1 MKNYKCFYTDES
13 GETQSG
19 DIVKVEASTPED
31 AIAKFS
37 AQSDNLTGHISVSWG
52 FGKQLIFPV
61 LDFLNKVKAQEKS
74 ERDRVKAQKKSER
87 DSLASRHVEALENSL
102 SKETQSGSYLELRSA
117 TRVTMSNYL
126 SYLVTEFETRGLEPF
141 EIKFIHAWMD
151 VKDRGLGESLIA
163 KRIASL
169 PVAKRSNS
177 QFANMMLLGMMA
189 STRKLDD
196 GLNDMQEEIASIG
209 DDVSEMQED
218 VEDVNEGFGF
228 DE

>member
-31 AIAKFS
+31 ATIKFS
-37 AQSDNLTGHISVSWG
+37 EQTDNLTGYVCVCWG
-52 FGKQLIFPV
+52 FGKQSVFPTS
-61 LDFLNKVKAQEKS
+61 DFLNKLNVQEKL
-74 ERDRVKAQKKSER
+74 ERDGN
-87 DSLASRHVEALENSL
+87 ASWHMEALENSL
-102 SKETQSGSYLELRSA
+102 SKETQSGSYLELPSA

-126 SYLVTEFETRGLEPF
+126 SHLVTEFETRGLEPS
-141 EIKFIHAWMD
+141 ELKFIHAWLD

-177 QFANMMLLGMMA
+177 QFGNMMLLGMMA

-228 DE
+228 EE

>member
-1 MKNYKCFYTDES
+1 MKNYKCFYTNES
-13 GETQSG
+13 GGTQAG
-19 DIVKVEASTPED
+19 DMMTVEASTPED
-31 AIAKFS
+31 AGLKFS
-37 AQSDNLTGHISVSWG
+37 ELSDNATEYICVCWG
-52 FGKQLIFPV
+52 FGKQQIV
-61 LDFLNKVKAQEKS
+61 LVEDFAEKRIERASTAFAQE
-74 ERDRVKAQKKSER
+74 KSER
-87 DSLASRHVEALENSL
+87 DSLASRHVEALEDSL
-102 SKETQSGSYLELRSA
+102 SKETQSGSYLELPSA

-126 SYLVTEFETRGLEPF
+126 NHLVTEFETRGLEPS
-141 EIKFIHAWMD
+141 ELKFIHAWLD

-169 PVAKRSNS
+169 PVAEGSNS
-177 QFANMMLLGMMA
+177 QFSNMMLLGMMA